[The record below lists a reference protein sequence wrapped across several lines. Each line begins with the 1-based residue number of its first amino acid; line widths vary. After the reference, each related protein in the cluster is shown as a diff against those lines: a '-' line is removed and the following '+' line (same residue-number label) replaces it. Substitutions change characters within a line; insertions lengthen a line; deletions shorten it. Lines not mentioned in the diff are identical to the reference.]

1 MSTEYVIPILVRM
14 RVMLC
19 ANVSFTCM
27 VLPVSRAFLTMD
39 SNSLESIQ
47 DCSNICEL
55 N

>member
-14 RVMLC
+14 HVMC

-27 VLPVSRAFLTMD
+27 VLPVPRAFLTMN
-39 SNSLESIQ
+39 SNSLKFIQ
-47 DCSNICEL
+47 ECSNIYEL